1 VPRNETPYIYQNQK
15 NLEKPHAETPAMKM
29 TSHPF
34 RGLAVPGGE
43 KVTLADPH
51 PPYVLG

>member
-1 VPRNETPYIYQNQK
+1 VNESHIIYQNWIPPE
-15 NLEKPHAETPAMKM
+15 NPHEKTSAMKM
-29 TSHPF
+29 ISHPF

-43 KVTLADPH
+43 RVTLADPH